1 MSSAVYFENIIEAV
15 EKIVDNVD
23 GDFVIYSNPRKRK
36 VDDRIYFKV
45 YINIPISFSIII
57 KF

>member
-15 EKIVDNVD
+15 EKIGDNVD

-45 YINIPISFSIII
+45 YINIPI
-57 KF
+57 

>member
-36 VDDRIYFKV
+36 VDDLTYFKV
-45 YINIPISFSIII
+45 YINIPILFIIII

>member
-36 VDDRIYFKV
+36 VDDRI
-45 YINIPISFSIII
+45 
-57 KF
+57 